1 MDSRQTA
8 RREARDRSP
17 GRVQAAASAS
27 VSVNGNTAQRIH
39 RTRRGSHGEEEELAT
54 MISPKMIL
62 TTGPDALAQALHLT
76 NVVADSLTGFAGFTG
91 FRAIL

>member
-1 MDSRQTA
+1 
-8 RREARDRSP
+8 
-17 GRVQAAASAS
+17 
-27 VSVNGNTAQRIH
+27 
-39 RTRRGSHGEEEELAT
+39 